1 MLFFHVIVNFR
12 IYIILIKWTLQ
23 FSIYAGGIVRR
34 YDHELLQFGIYADG
48 IEALV
53 GDAAEG
59 EETTEATAG
68 LSLTMMDVLLRPVEF
83 FRGMSGL
90 MSAVW
95 NAPSE
100 PVSALQVTWS
110 F

>member
-1 MLFFHVIVNFR
+1 M
-12 IYIILIKWTLQ
+12 
-23 FSIYAGGIVRR
+23 
-34 YDHELLQFGIYADG
+34 
-48 IEALV
+48 

-59 EETTEATAG
+59 EESTEATAG

-90 MSAVW
+90 MTAVW

-100 PVSALQVTWS
+100 PVSALQVQWFIIPTDFNFINKDGNLFVS
-110 F
+110 SRIDCFVLVQKHTLCMELSEKSLLLQNDIAELP

>member
-1 MLFFHVIVNFR
+1 M
-12 IYIILIKWTLQ
+12 
-23 FSIYAGGIVRR
+23 
-34 YDHELLQFGIYADG
+34 
-48 IEALV
+48 

-59 EETTEATAG
+59 EESTEATAG

-90 MSAVW
+90 MTAVW

-100 PVSALQVTWS
+100 PVSALQV
-110 F
+110 

>member
-1 MLFFHVIVNFR
+1 M
-12 IYIILIKWTLQ
+12 
-23 FSIYAGGIVRR
+23 
-34 YDHELLQFGIYADG
+34 
-48 IEALV
+48 

-59 EETTEATAG
+59 EESTEATAG

-90 MSAVW
+90 MTAVW

-100 PVSALQVTWS
+100 PVSALQVQWFIIPTDFNFINKVQRHTLYMELS
-110 F
+110 EKGLLLQNDIAELL

>member
-1 MLFFHVIVNFR
+1 M
-12 IYIILIKWTLQ
+12 
-23 FSIYAGGIVRR
+23 
-34 YDHELLQFGIYADG
+34 
-48 IEALV
+48 

-59 EETTEATAG
+59 EESTEATAG

-90 MSAVW
+90 MTAVW

-100 PVSALQVTWS
+100 PVSALQVQWFIIPTDFNFINKVQRHNLYMELS
-110 F
+110 EKGLLLQNDIAELL